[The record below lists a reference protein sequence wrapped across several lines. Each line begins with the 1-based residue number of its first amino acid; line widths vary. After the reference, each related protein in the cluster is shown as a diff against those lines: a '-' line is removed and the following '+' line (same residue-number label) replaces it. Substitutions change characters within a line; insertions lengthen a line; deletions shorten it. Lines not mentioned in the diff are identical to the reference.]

1 MNELTREECLKA
13 LDDSN
18 FLSVVVID
26 QDGDIDYKGEFKETV
41 VFDLFGKLI
50 QEHFDNPPLKL
61 RAIEQIKNQ
70 WIPVEERLPE
80 NEKDIGRNYL
90 VTLKYSNLNS
100 IIATCARF
108 EPSGRWL
115 RYCAIGE
122 VDVTDEVI
130 AWMPLPEAYGGRG

>member
-1 MNELTREECLKA
+1 MNKYQEAFNALCDEDEMYKIAKGFSFEDDYTSEYDYEKA
-13 LDDSN
+13 
-18 FLSVVVID
+18 
-26 QDGDIDYKGEFKETV
+26 KEYCKNV
-41 VFDLFGKLI
+41 I
-50 QEHFDNPPLKL
+50 QELIDNYV
-61 RAIEQIKNQ
+61 

-130 AWMPLPEAYGGRG
+130 AWMPLP

>member
-1 MNELTREECLKA
+1 MLMNKYQEALNIFCEQNTFKDISKDVLNENYKLLQELVDKSTTK
-13 LDDSN
+13 
-18 FLSVVVID
+18 
-26 QDGDIDYKGEFKETV
+26 
-41 VFDLFGKLI
+41 
-50 QEHFDNPPLKL
+50 
-61 RAIEQIKNQ
+61 

-130 AWMPLPEAYGGRG
+130 AWMPLPEAYGGKR

>member
-1 MNELTREECLKA
+1 MQLLQLGGKKMNKYQEAFNALCDEDEMYKIAKGFSFEDDYTSEYDYEKA
-13 LDDSN
+13 
-18 FLSVVVID
+18 
-26 QDGDIDYKGEFKETV
+26 KEYCKNV
-41 VFDLFGKLI
+41 I
-50 QEHFDNPPLKL
+50 QELIDNYV
-61 RAIEQIKNQ
+61 

-130 AWMPLPEAYGGRG
+130 AWMPLP

>member
-1 MNELTREECLKA
+1 MNKYQEALNALCDEDEMYKLAKGFSFDDDYTSQYDYDKAEEHCK
-13 LDDSN
+13 N
-18 FLSVVVID
+18 V
-26 QDGDIDYKGEFKETV
+26 
-41 VFDLFGKLI
+41 I
-50 QEHFDNPPLKL
+50 QELIDNYV
-61 RAIEQIKNQ
+61 

-108 EPSGRWL
+108 EPSGRWS

-130 AWMPLPEAYGGRG
+130 AWMPLPEAYGGNQ

>member
-1 MNELTREECLKA
+1 MIKYQEALNALCDEDEMYKIAKGFSFDDDYTSEYDYEKA
-13 LDDSN
+13 
-18 FLSVVVID
+18 
-26 QDGDIDYKGEFKETV
+26 KEYC
-41 VFDLFGKLI
+41 KNKI
-50 QEHFDNPPLKL
+50 QELIDNY
-61 RAIEQIKNQ
+61 A

-115 RYCAIGE
+115 RFCAIGE

-130 AWMPLPEAYGGRG
+130 AWMPLPEAYGGKR

>member
-1 MNELTREECLKA
+1 MNKYQEALNALCDEDEMYKLAKGFSFDDDYTSEHDYEKA
-13 LDDSN
+13 
-18 FLSVVVID
+18 
-26 QDGDIDYKGEFKETV
+26 KEYC
-41 VFDLFGKLI
+41 KNKI
-50 QEHFDNPPLKL
+50 QELIDNYV
-61 RAIEQIKNQ
+61 

-100 IIATCARF
+100 TIATCARF

-130 AWMPLPEAYGGRG
+130 AWMPLPEAYGGNQ

>member
-1 MNELTREECLKA
+1 MSKYQEALNALCDEDEMYKLAKGFSFDDDYTSEYDYEKA
-13 LDDSN
+13 
-18 FLSVVVID
+18 
-26 QDGDIDYKGEFKETV
+26 KEYC
-41 VFDLFGKLI
+41 KNKI
-50 QEHFDNPPLKL
+50 QELIDNY
-61 RAIEQIKNQ
+61 A

-130 AWMPLPEAYGGRG
+130 AWMPLPEAYGGKR

>member
-1 MNELTREECLKA
+1 MNTDGFKHFKLHSDSTLKSLKKDELISYIRMLYHNWGVTDEAYYNVMQYAE
-13 LDDSN
+13 
-18 FLSVVVID
+18 
-26 QDGDIDYKGEFKETV
+26 
-41 VFDLFGKLI
+41 KLQ
-50 QEHFDNPPLKL
+50 QES
-61 RAIEQIKNQ
+61 Q

-130 AWMPLPEAYGGRG
+130 AWMPLPGAYGGNQ